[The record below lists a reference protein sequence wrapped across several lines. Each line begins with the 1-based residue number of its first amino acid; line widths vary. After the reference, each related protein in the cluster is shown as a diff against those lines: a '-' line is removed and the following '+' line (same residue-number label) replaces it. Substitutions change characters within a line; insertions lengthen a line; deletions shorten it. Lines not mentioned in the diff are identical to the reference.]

1 MWELQEILAEVA
13 GLPAV
18 TLQPAAGSQ
27 GELTGLMLMRAA
39 FADRGEPERKVIITA
54 GHGARDEPGERDD
67 GGVRAREGRHDRPRA
82 TSTSTTSARR
92 STTAPPG

>member
-1 MWELQEILAEVA
+1 MWELQQILAEVA

-39 FADRGEPERKVIITA
+39 SPT
-54 GHGARDEPGERDD
+54 GARASANGSSPPTPRTGRTR
-67 GGVRAREGRHDRPRA
+67 RA
-82 TSTSTTSARR
+82 
-92 STTAPPG
+92 